1 MNTPVSLP
9 LARWAASIFLA
20 ITIIALAWSQDSSPN
35 QLTASGLS
43 KVLSLSRTDE
53 SCSFRQSASDPD
65 SVGILSGIANA
76 DSVLLLW
83 QKSWHLL
90 LSWKISGWM
99 LRPQW
104 WLLIGQV
111 LDTSGGNDVHNSIN
125 KIAELRAQVRARWIK
140 LKAYHCNNFILFVFS
155 SYGSKRIDSEKGR
168 WQQIEHDYS
177 SVTDKGRN
185 AGYLP
190 LVTLIGNLVHILLAA
205 LEVVASW
212 ADQKSR
218 IHTPKWPHVFTQR
231 DNYTK
236 HTWIVIMTWPRDYK
250 KSNMHNKPWP

>member
-35 QLTASGLS
+35 QLTASGLD
-43 KVLSLSRTDE
+43 KVLSLSRTDK

-140 LKAYHCNNFILFVFS
+140 LKAIAIISFYLFFYLTVVNVLTLRKGVGNRS
-155 SYGSKRIDSEKGR
+155 STTTRQSQTRAEMRD
-168 WQQIEHDYS
+168 
-177 SVTDKGRN
+177 TF
-185 AGYLP
+185 
-190 LVTLIGNLVHILLAA
+190 LLS
-205 LEVVASW
+205 LS
-212 ADQKSR
+212 
-218 IHTPKWPHVFTQR
+218 
-231 DNYTK
+231 
-236 HTWIVIMTWPRDYK
+236 
-250 KSNMHNKPWP
+250 